1 MRTKLT
7 KYPSGPGIRGNPT
20 TPPPRRRLG
29 FRLFGRK
36 HPRWRGCNGEAV
48 SVPDAGAPH
57 LRCCD
62 VSFFFFATRSSY
74 YSVARDL
81 GRLAP
86 PARGALQ
93 GGERGQG
100 AAMPQPCGPPEAF
113 LRDFGVALHPRLPL
127 GC

>member
-1 MRTKLT
+1 MIVDSHCHLDYEPMKSSLDEVLGRAASEGIDFMLT
-7 KYPSGPGIRGNPT
+7 ISVEDKKYDQILKIVNI
-20 TPPPRRRLG
+20 
-29 FRLFGRK
+29 F
-36 HPRWRGCNGEAV
+36 
-48 SVPDAGAPH
+48 
-57 LRCCD
+57 

-100 AAMPQPCGPPEAF
+100 AAVPQPCGPPEAF